1 MEQTVKLTQKLHDF
15 FNLTSHRYFHVALM
29 FAAEHTG
36 ADLMLE
42 EEEMNKRDVELVTSL
57 ISSQREL
64 LANNTE
70 LRGQLDKLLVIMETN
85 PLMPELFG
93 KLNLEMAL
101 VKHDMMTVILGLF
114 RDEFVRIKE
123 ELGGEDTG
131 GRKLSEELITFFS
144 DNKTVRAFSAAGE
157 AQVALYLET
166 VSDHR
171 HEDHEEVGHKHQTQ

>member
-1 MEQTVKLTQKLHDF
+1 MWF
-15 FNLTSHRYFHVALM
+15 IFSALM
-29 FAAEHTG
+29 LAAEHTG

-42 EEEMNKRDVELVTSL
+42 EEEMNKRDVKLVTSL

-144 DNKTVRAFSAAGE
+144 DNKRGRRRWRCTWRLCQSTGMRTMRRVGITGTQFTLP
-157 AQVALYLET
+157 AQC
-166 VSDHR
+166 S
-171 HEDHEEVGHKHQTQ
+171 